1 MISLA
6 AAFLPLGGAAVAR
19 ITVIDQGQS
28 IPASNA
34 VTACTIGGTACS
46 AITLPFSFDF
56 GTGLTN
62 QAFIYDR
69 GIISFGAPIL
79 GTVDATADFTTFGV
93 PVIAPLYVPG
103 PTGTP
108 GPYDAFTGTMTSPFS
123 FPTTLP
129 NFGTDLFVITFLDP
143 TAVDPNS
150 FLSPYIHVIFDA
162 SATELRFE
170 FVHGQSFLSNG
181 ILETALPDTTGTQL
195 GYVLGN
201 TTVLRDPPDISG
213 TNAFRFFAGSAGSVP
228 EPSTWAMMLIG
239 FGAIGHALRRV
250 RTKTGNRR
258 LLSPA

>member
-129 NFGTDLFVITFLDP
+129 NFGTDLFY
-143 TAVDPNS
+143 DPNAITS
-150 FLSPYIHVIFDA
+150 LSINLTTYFANNP
-162 SATELRFE
+162 
-170 FVHGQSFLSNG
+170 GLSH
-181 ILETALPDTTGTQL
+181 LDVFDTT
-195 GYVLGN
+195 V
-201 TTVLRDPPDISG
+201 R
-213 TNAFRFFAGSAGSVP
+213 SVP
-228 EPSTWAMMLIG
+228 EPATWAMMMIG
-239 FGAIGHALRRV
+239 FGAIGFSMRR
-250 RTKTGNRR
+250 RSKGR
-258 LLSPA
+258 LQQLA